1 MVFLIENLSETFKN
15 EEVPDGDL
23 LNLQCFIGNIATPV
37 KIFDVIKQNIVTKS
51 QFCPNNTETTTRAKP
66 KETTIATKKSQS
78 STKSTSVTKEFTKN
92 TTKPSLT
99 KSTISM
105 SHNSQ
110 TRIKASVTQSL
121 TTLMTSDKKHK

>member
-23 LNLQCFIGNIATPV
+23 LYLQCFIGNSATPV
-37 KIFDVIKQNIVTKS
+37 KIFDVISQNIVTKS
-51 QFCPNNTETTTRAKP
+51 QFCPNNTVTTTRAKP
-66 KETTIATKKSQS
+66 KDTTIATKKAQS

-92 TTKPSLT
+92 ATNPSLT

-105 SHNSQ
+105 SHNSG
-110 TRIKASVTQSL
+110 TRIKASGTPSL
-121 TTLMTSDKKHK
+121 TTLMTSNKKHK